1 MPGARLVK
9 CFNTLTAGFQAEAAE
24 RREADRVAMFLAGE
38 DAEAKRVVARLIA
51 DCRFEPV
58 DVGGWSEVWIM
69 EAPRRPGAV
78 YGEEY
83 RASEARLIAEAVKT
97 EPERARELAQELKV
111 HY

>member
-1 MPGARLVK
+1 
-9 CFNTLTAGFQAEAAE
+9 
-24 RREADRVAMFLAGE
+24 MFLAGE
-38 DAEAKRVVARLIA
+38 DAEAKRTVARFIA
-51 DCRFEPV
+51 VCGFEPV

-97 EPERARELAQELKV
+97 GPERARKLAQELKV
-111 HY
+111 RY